1 MSSDDAWKA
10 EIWTKGFHQVAQ
22 FLFFLQRMLQNF
34 QKKRMENATVSS
46 AGTFWRGIRAE
57 KTQKHR
63 LPPSSDETQAL
74 FGSSSDQTLEALLER
89 TAGREGLAVLP

>member
-1 MSSDDAWKA
+1 MDQRLPSGSTVLVLS
-10 EIWTKGFHQVAQ
+10 TKNATRFP
-22 FLFFLQRMLQNF
+22 
-34 QKKRMENATVSS
+34 KKTMENATVSS